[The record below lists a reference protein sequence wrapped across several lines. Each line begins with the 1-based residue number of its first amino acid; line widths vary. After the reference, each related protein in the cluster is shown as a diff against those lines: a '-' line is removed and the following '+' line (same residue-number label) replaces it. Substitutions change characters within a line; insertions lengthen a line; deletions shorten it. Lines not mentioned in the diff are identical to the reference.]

1 MMLDFP
7 WNAVE
12 PSLVISYKSTARRT
26 DKRGH
31 DLLTIWN
38 DIITEQ
44 QEIDQYNS
52 LTQFHSIEALQLI
65 IF

>member
-12 PSLVISYKSTARRT
+12 PSLVISYKSAARRT